1 MTIIIFQKLVFDA
14 CWWRCI
20 TLKQQTCW
28 LIWQRVK
35 VRFCTR
41 PNWSVKSCKK
51 KKFISVPLQVGIFM
65 GITWN
70 RNVLKQHLPVLYKL
84 FAAWHLHY
92 TVRVHPVGLSRYM
105 FTKFQALLWSLVLS
119 GQVLR
124 YFTKRRAKE
133 ESILWSSCVTM
144 TVKHN
149 RNIHETSINTK
160 NSDMLAFWNMQK
172 DACILFTL
180 FKSLC

>member
-1 MTIIIFQKLVFDA
+1 MEVSILSTWKFLRIYHQAQLECQIMQKRNLLVCPWD
-14 CWWRCI
+14 
-20 TLKQQTCW
+20 
-28 LIWQRVK
+28 
-35 VRFCTR
+35 
-41 PNWSVKSCKK
+41 
-51 KKFISVPLQVGIFM
+51 IFM

-149 RNIHETSINTK
+149 RIIHETSINTK
-160 NSDMLAFWNMQK
+160 KFWY
-172 DACILFTL
+172 ASILKYAVGCVHTFYFVQVVVL
-180 FKSLC
+180 IQPI